1 MGIQELIQTL
11 QHIQSVPDKTKLNT
25 IAHVLSKM
33 DDNQD
38 GSVRVEDVYDVSPLY
53 RVLHTP
59 RLTSAIL
66 TYSNRRLGSP
76 SPGSQHF
83 WPTWAAAGLRFG

>member
-38 GSVRVEDVYDVSPLY
+38 GSIRVEDVYDVSVPSE
-53 RVLHTP
+53 RDGGRALHW
-59 RLTSAIL
+59 RLL
-66 TYSNRRLGSP
+66 TL
-76 SPGSQHF
+76 
-83 WPTWAAAGLRFG
+83 

>member
-1 MGIQELIQTL
+1 MCYSDEEVGIQELIQTL

-38 GSVRVEDVYDVSPLY
+38 GSIGVEDVYDVSDG
-53 RVLHTP
+53 RTD
-59 RLTSAIL
+59 
-66 TYSNRRLGSP
+66 
-76 SPGSQHF
+76 
-83 WPTWAAAGLRFG
+83 